1 MKLRTHLFLLTLTTV
16 VPMVL
21 FAAGLIVYHAQ
32 LERASV
38 ERGMRDTARALTLAL
53 DRDLGDIKTAVET
66 LATSVHLDGPGDLRS
81 FYDEAAT
88 VSKSFGGWA
97 VLSVPSGQ
105 QALNT
110 SRRFG
115 DVLSMP
121 TAQSL
126 AMMRRVAE
134 SRQTFVSN
142 VFIGTTSR
150 RPAVIIATPV
160 IRDGLVRY
168 VLDFPFEPKQFTRL
182 LQEAALSP
190 GWVATILD
198 RDGGIVGRVPDADA
212 FVGRK
217 VPAEWLERTAG
228 ADEGFF
234 RASLLTESDVYAA
247 YKRSKESGW
256 LVGVAAPVALVRAS
270 ARRALLVLS
279 AGGGVLLAVASA
291 VAVVLGKRISD
302 PIVALADSLKTQ
314 SAPAAPPKATVHEVE
329 ELRHALED
337 AMARRRLLE
346 TEQLARV
353 AAEQRAEREQSE
365 NRAKDD
371 FLAVLSHE
379 LRTPLNSMLGWIR
392 LLRSGGL
399 DAARTAHGLDVIE
412 RNVGQQARL
421 ISDLL
426 DVSRIV
432 VGRLELAMQMVD
444 LPALAAAVA
453 EAVRPAAEA
462 KEITLTSR
470 LDADAGPVRGDPE
483 RLRQVIEN
491 LLGNAIKFTPR
502 GGAITVQ
509 LERDGGQAR
518 LRVTDN
524 GKGIGAEFLPH
535 IFERFRQADSTST
548 RAHAGLGLGLAIVRH
563 LVELHGGSA
572 SAESAGTDQGA
583 TFTVTL
589 PIARAARG
597 RSADAALA
605 GGPSASYPLADVK
618 VLVVDDDADTRN
630 LLATVLAQHGAV
642 PTTAIDARD
651 GLAALR
657 RLPPDVLVC
666 DISMPGDDGYALVGQ
681 VRALEATTGGRVPAL
696 ALTAYA
702 RPEDRE
708 RALAA
713 GFDLHLAKP
722 VEPAD
727 FLAAVAQLA
736 GRDGHP
742 PDPAPRAPGS

>member
-1 MKLRTHLFLLTLTTV
+1 MKLRTHLFLLTLATV
-16 VPMVL
+16 VPIVL
-21 FAAGLIVYHAQ
+21 FAAGLIVYHAR

-53 DRDLGDIKTAVET
+53 DRDLSDIKTGVET
-66 LATSVHLDGPGDLRS
+66 LAASVHLDDPADLRS

-88 VSKSFGGWA
+88 VSRSFGGWA
-97 VLSVPSGQ
+97 VLSEPSGQ

-115 DVLSMP
+115 DVLPMP
-121 TAQSL
+121 SAQSL
-126 AMMRRVAE
+126 AMMRSVAE

-142 VFIGTTSR
+142 VFVGTASR
-150 RPAVIIATPV
+150 RPAVIIAVPV
-160 IRDGLVRY
+160 IRDGRVRY
-168 VLDFPFEPKQFTRL
+168 VLDFPFEPRQFTRL

-190 GWVATILD
+190 GWIATILD
-198 RDGGIVGRVPDADA
+198 RDGGTVGRVPDPEA
-212 FVGRK
+212 FVGRRASP
-217 VPAEWLERTAG
+217 VWVERTTG

-234 RASLLTESDVYAA
+234 RGSLLSGPEVYAA

-256 LVGVAAPVALVRAS
+256 VVGVAAPVELVGAS

-279 AGGGVLLAVASA
+279 GGGVVLLAVASA
-291 VAVVLGKRISD
+291 VAVVLGKRIAD

-314 SAPAAPPKATVHEVE
+314 TPRPPRRRATVREIE
-329 ELRHALED
+329 ELRHALDE
-337 AMARRRLLE
+337 AMARRRQLE
-346 TEQLARV
+346 TEQLARA

-379 LRTPLNSMLGWIR
+379 LRTPLNSMLGWVR
-392 LLRSGGL
+392 LLKGGGL
-399 DAARTAHGLDVIE
+399 DPGRAAHGLDVIE

-432 VGRLELAMQMVD
+432 VGRLELAMQIVD
-444 LPALAAAVA
+444 LPRLAAGVA
-453 EAVRPAAEA
+453 ETVRPAAEA
-462 KEITLTSR
+462 EEITLTSR

-502 GGAITVQ
+502 GGAIILQ
-509 LERDGGQAR
+509 LERDGGEAR
-518 LRVTDN
+518 LSVTDN
-524 GKGIGAEFLPH
+524 GKGISADFLPH
-535 IFERFRQADSTST
+535 IFERFRQADNTST

-563 LVELHGGSA
+563 LVELHGGRA
-572 SAESAGTDQGA
+572 SAESAGEGRGA

-589 PIARAARG
+589 PIVPVGG
-597 RSADAALA
+597 RSAEGGRA
-605 GGPSASYPLADVK
+605 GSASTSYPLAGVT
-618 VLVVDDDADTRN
+618 VLVVDDDGDTRN

-642 PTTAIDARD
+642 PTTATDARD
-651 GLAALR
+651 GMTTLR
-657 RLPPDVLVC
+657 RLTPDVLVC
-666 DISMPGDDGYALVGQ
+666 DIAMPGDDGYAFVGQ
-681 VRALEATTGGRVPAL
+681 LRAWEATTGDRVPAL

-702 RPEDRE
+702 RPEDRD

-727 FLAAVAQLA
+727 FLAAVARLA
-736 GRDGHP
+736 GRND
-742 PDPAPRAPGS
+742 RLPGPFM